1 MSSPGL
7 PAGRNR
13 KLAFLLAGFSAV
25 GPFCIDAYLPSL
37 EEIRQVFGISLV
49 SAQQTLTAYMVPFAL
64 MTLWHGA
71 ISDALG
77 RRRVMLVAMA
87 LFALASLGCALS
99 NSIEMLLAFRGLQGV
114 TAGAGM
120 VVGRAVVRDL
130 CDGAEAQRMMSL
142 VSLVFAIAP
151 AVAPVLGGWLHHWF
165 GWRAAFFFM
174 TAFAATVL
182 GFCWAMLP
190 ESLPVEKRQPLRP
203 GFLLRSYA
211 RVLTNPPFLAACGA
225 LALGGS
231 GFFLYI
237 LSAPVFL
244 IQHLNIPETQFIWLF
259 GPLTAGLAL
268 GSWLSGRLAGRL
280 APMKTV
286 VLGLG
291 LMGAAALVNL
301 LICLLAPAGVWNVSP
316 LFLYSLGM
324 SLTVPSLTLM
334 ALDLF
339 PNQRGLAASCQSFL
353 QSGLNALNAAVVAPV
368 FWVSTTS
375 LAAGQGLFFLLAVG
389 SLAGFVLVTARP
401 VVVAPATGE
410 ELPASRT

>member
-1 MSSPGL
+1 MSSLGL

-13 KLAFLLAGFSAV
+13 RLAFLLAAFSAV

-37 EEIRQVFGISLV
+37 EEIRRVFGISLV
-49 SAQQTLTAYMVPFAL
+49 GAQQTLTAYMVPFAV

-77 RRRVMLVAMA
+77 RRCVMLVSMA
-87 LFALASLGCALS
+87 LFAIASLGCALA
-99 NSIEMLLAFRGLQGV
+99 NGIEALLVFRGLQGV

-130 CDGAEAQRMMSL
+130 CDGPEAQRMMSL

-174 TAFAATVL
+174 TLFAATVL
-182 GFCWAMLP
+182 ALCWAMLP
-190 ESLPVEKRQPLRP
+190 ESLPVEQRQPLRP

-211 RVLTNPPFLAACGA
+211 RVLTSLPFLAACAA
-225 LALGGS
+225 LTLGGT

-244 IQHLNIPETQFIWLF
+244 IQHLSIPETQFIWLF
-259 GPLTAGLAL
+259 GPLTAGMAL
-268 GSWLSGRLAGRL
+268 GSWLSGRLADSM

-286 VLGLG
+286 ALGLG
-291 LMGAAALVNL
+291 LMGAAALGNIL
-301 LICLLAPAGVWNVSP
+301 PCLGAPAGVWNVAP
-316 LFLYSLGM
+316 LPLYSFGM
-324 SLTVPSLTLM
+324 SLTFPSLTLM
-334 ALDLF
+334 ALGVF
-339 PNQRGLAASCQSFL
+339 PSQRGLAASCQSFM
-353 QSGLNALNAAVVAPV
+353 QSGLNALSAAVIAPA
-368 FWVSTTS
+368 FWASTTS
-375 LAAGQGLFFLLAVG
+375 LAAGQGLFFVLAV
-389 SLAGFVLVTARP
+389 LAVVGFVAITARP
-401 VVVAPATGE
+401 VAVGSATVE
-410 ELPASRT
+410 EIPASRS